1 MAATM
6 EGKEMKIDKE
16 TLYKLYWEEE
26 RSASEIARM
35 LGVSPSTVIRWMKK
49 HGLPRRN
56 NSEKMELLRRKQR
69 GGLKITRELLEK
81 MYVDECMSA
90 PEIAK
95 KLGVNSSTVQR
106 WLRKYGLIRDA
117 WTTRRIVEE
126 RKRREKGI
134 TKKKIEE
141 LYMKLKNYKKVAEQL
156 GIPPSSLWYLIKK
169 YGIKIKPSLRQVDF
183 SKEKEI
189 CYILGVLLGD
199 GYVYKGKTNYFIH
212 LKVTSKTFAESFCK
226 ALKEIGLTP
235 HLFWY
240 EKEQRYI
247 AGCSSKIFYN
257 FYKNLTLKDIR
268 KLVTKNK
275 ENMKEFIRGFYES
288 EGTNVISSR
297 KKGWTIA
304 MYNTNLDVILL
315 VKFLLE
321 KLGFNFSVRKRK
333 LKGRKLTIKG
343 RKTVARKDD
352 YILASEKHEQNRR
365 FIETIK
371 PVIRNKIPE
380 FSRKRWKWT
389 KEEVVKSI
397 MNIYE
402 EIGEIPSSAIVTPTL
417 CGAARKYFGSWTKAL
432 KKIFELKEKK
442 EITCT
447 KCGYK
452 WYPKSIDPRKTPKI
466 CPKCKSRKIKIK
478 ND

>member
-35 LGVSPSTVIRWMKK
+35 LGVSPSTIIRWMKK

-126 RKRREKGI
+126 RKRREKRI

-268 KLVTKNK
+268 KLATKNK

-288 EGTNVISSR
+288 EGTNVIN
-297 KKGWTIA
+297 KKWKVWIIA
-304 MYNTNLDVILL
+304 MCNSNLELLFL
-315 VKFLLE
+315 VKDVLSMLGFEFTLE
-321 KLGFNFSVRKRK
+321 KKEDEGTEHV
-333 LKGRKLTIKG
+333 IKG
-343 RKTVARKDD
+343 IKTKTTK
-352 YILASEKHEQNRR
+352 KHWQLISYRREQNKK

-371 PVIRNKIPE
+371 PVIKNRIIE
-380 FSRKRWKWT
+380 FPRKRWKWT

-397 MNIYE
+397 LNIYE
-402 EIGEIPSSAIVTPTL
+402 EIGEIPTSQIVPPTL
-417 CGAARKYFGSWTKAL
+417 RGAAERYFRSWSEAIKE
-432 KKIFELKEKK
+432 IFELTKK
-442 EITCT
+442 EFRCL

-452 WYPKSIDPRKTPKI
+452 WYPKSVIPEKLPKR
-466 CPKCKSRKIKIK
+466 CPKCRSIKIK
-478 ND
+478 NKN